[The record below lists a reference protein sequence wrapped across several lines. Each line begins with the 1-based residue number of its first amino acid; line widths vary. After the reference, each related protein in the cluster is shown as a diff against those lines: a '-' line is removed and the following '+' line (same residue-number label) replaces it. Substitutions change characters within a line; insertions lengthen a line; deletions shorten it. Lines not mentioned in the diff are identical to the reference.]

1 MTVVEVRDMVKTYNS
16 VPAVDGVSFS
26 VEKGWV
32 FGLLGPNG
40 AGKTTIIESLVGLR
54 RPDSGTLSV
63 LGNDPVRS
71 PAAVRERVGVQLQ
84 VTSLFPRIRVEEAMN
99 LFAAL
104 YPRVQDPKGL
114 LKRVGLEPKRKAMAQ
129 SLSGGEKQRLALA
142 LALINDPE
150 LVFLD
155 EPSAGVDPLGRRAIW
170 EIIRELRSSGK
181 TVFLTTHLMD
191 EAEKLCDEVLF
202 LDRGKCVAKG
212 PPSEL
217 ISGREAQNLDDL
229 YVKLMQGSVT

>member
-1 MTVVEVRDMVKTYNS
+1 MAVVEVRDMVKTYNS
-16 VPAVDGVSFS
+16 VHAVDGVSFT
-26 VEKGWV
+26 VEKGAV

-63 LGNDPVRS
+63 LGHDPVRS
-71 PAAVRERVGVQLQ
+71 PTPVREKVGVQLQ
-84 VTSLFPRIRVEEAMN
+84 VTSLFPRIRVVEALS

-104 YPRVQDPKGL
+104 YPRTQDPDGL
-114 LKRVGLEPKRKAMAQ
+114 LKRVGLEGKRRAAAQ

-170 EIIRELRSSGK
+170 EIIRELQSAGK

-212 PPSEL
+212 PPGEL
-217 ISGREAQNLDDL
+217 ISRREAENLDDL
-229 YVKLMQGSVT
+229 YVKLMQGSGA